1 MTKTVMP
8 RDLSGPTAPEELR
21 QRYLELQRAAR
32 ERGARRP
39 ALESSGNPAALP
51 ADAIVT
57 EETIPGG
64 WYWSASLT
72 RGQTLRIVN
81 DGATGGV
88 SALFWNQDDTSERY
102 NAGDTV
108 KIQWSA
114 AIGKGR
120 VLLSDMGRVLM
131 SVTEDSSGA
140 HDALLGGSTAASN
153 LRKYG
158 HEATRNS
165 RDNFILAVGKHGLG
179 RRDIPPCITF
189 FAPVRT
195 DAAGRFTWQAGAV
208 KQGDFVDLRA
218 EMNVLVALSNCP
230 HPLDPDPQWSPRPIR
245 AIVWRSG
252 EPARDDFCRHRTDEA
267 VRAFDNTDA
276 VFRLAAGGAVG

>member
-1 MTKTVMP
+1 MSMTVTPKAS
-8 RDLSGPTAPEELR
+8 SGRTTPEEFR
-21 QRYLELQRAAR
+21 QRYLALQRAAR
-32 ERGARRP
+32 EKGARRP
-39 ALESSGNPAALP
+39 ALADSGNPAALP
-51 ADAIVT
+51 ADAIVV

-81 DGATGGV
+81 DAATGGV

-120 VLLSDMGRVLM
+120 VLFSDMGRVLM

-158 HEATRNS
+158 DEPTRNS

-195 DAAGRFTWQAGAV
+195 DAAGPFTWQAGAV
-208 KQGDFVDLRA
+208 KPGGF
-218 EMNVLVALSNCP
+218 VALPGEVDAPGAPANCP
-230 HPLDPDPQWSPRPIR
+230 PPLRPRP
-245 AIVWRSG
+245 
-252 EPARDDFCRHRTDEA
+252 
-267 VRAFDNTDA
+267 
-276 VFRLAAGGAVG
+276 